1 MNLDKE
7 FWYSAYQPNAD
18 LTAEI
23 VQKAEELL
31 GVKLPASYINLLNTQ
46 NGGETQGL
54 VCPTTV
60 KTSWADNHVS
70 VEELFG
76 IDLLDGAE
84 ETEERDTSEF
94 NILDSIRFTQEW
106 SLPENQIVLCGDRNG
121 CITIDYRQEGK
132 EPIVTWLDME
142 MKEDIQLAENFAAFL
157 NKLVPFEKFKG

>member
-23 VQKAEELL
+23 VQKAEALL
-31 GVKLPASYINLLNTQ
+31 GLKLPASYINLLNIQ
-46 NGGETQGL
+46 NGGETQGV

-76 IDLLDGAE
+76 IDLLDGGE

-106 SLPENQIVLCGDRNG
+106 GLPENQIVLCGDRNG
-121 CITIDYRQEGK
+121 CITIDYRQEGN
-132 EPIVTWLDME
+132 EPIITWLDME
-142 MKEDIQLAENFAAFL
+142 MKEDIQLAENFGAFL
-157 NKLVPFEKFKG
+157 NKLVPFEKFNG